1 MPKSAIADLGAE
13 RGSPESITTVRDY
26 GFRARR
32 FAAPRN
38 DSGEIGASY
47 IMLRRGSPTGIG
59 GRGTSASGRGT
70 AASGRSL
77 VTGRSF
83 VRSFDE
89 GSQDGTSL
97 RRANSGR
104 SASAALGAGAA
115 DGSRGS
121 AASAAGGG
129 TIGTVGVL
137 RILGVPPATVVEGRI
152 GSGSAARGL
161 ASTTCSGF

>member
-1 MPKSAIADLGAE
+1 MPRSAIADWGAE
-13 RGSPESITTVRDY
+13 RGTPESITTVRDY

-70 AASGRSL
+70 SASGRSL

-97 RRANSGR
+97 RRAER
-104 SASAALGAGAA
+104 GAA
-115 DGSRGS
+115 
-121 AASAAGGG
+121 APPAGGG
-129 TIGTVGVL
+129 GG
-137 RILGVPPATVVEGRI
+137 GGGGR
-152 GSGSAARGL
+152 GGGGRGRGGWV
-161 ASTTCSGF
+161 AG

>member
-70 AASGRSL
+70 SASGRSL

-97 RRANSGR
+97 RRGDSRPSPPAAVGGGGAGGGR
-104 SASAALGAGAA
+104 GGAGAA
-115 DGSRGS
+115 AARGGSRG
-121 AASAAGGG
+121 
-129 TIGTVGVL
+129 
-137 RILGVPPATVVEGRI
+137 
-152 GSGSAARGL
+152 
-161 ASTTCSGF
+161 